1 VAAFQFSQYLTDVE
15 FGNMLLIIGPF
26 AFFNCIVLRGIQ
38 IPSVRRLEEN
48 SFSGCRQLEYAEF
61 GVDLEYVGQRAFTDC
76 PSLQRITVP
85 LKDNITFDRGAFKCD
100 NLTTVNLVGA
110 DELQKTIS
118 SLHMER
124 WKNEINQ
131 EINRINRVLPGLED
145 WEKTSEIQ
153 EWLERVRRSFNRYKS
168 EHQVIVKEA
177 ITLLE
182 LALWKAKLLEEKGEI
197 EEANLEFQPKK
208 KAKMD
213 VDSARKALRIT
224 SGANVIIKNVLPFLK
239 LA

>member
-1 VAAFQFSQYLTDVE
+1 
-15 FGNMLLIIGPF
+15 
-26 AFFNCIVLRGIQ
+26 
-38 IPSVRRLEEN
+38 
-48 SFSGCRQLEYAEF
+48 
-61 GVDLEYVGQRAFTDC
+61 
-76 PSLQRITVP
+76 
-85 LKDNITFDRGAFKCD
+85 
-100 NLTTVNLVGA
+100 
-110 DELQKTIS
+110 
-118 SLHMER
+118 MER

-131 EINRINRVLPGLED
+131 EIYRINRVLPGLED

-153 EWLERVRRSFNRYKS
+153 EWLERDRRKFNRYKS